1 MPFYL
6 LVKVL
11 LICWNKRSINNTY
24 KIVTF
29 RSHNILS
36 ERSQMIILIVIFLL
50 IFLMAGCHCP
60 TPIGFC
66 AHDVQY
72 LLLGVPF
79 LWPLRMKIQNF
90 HWWKHKKCPHH
101 ISEKCKGHDH
111 VVPTTK
117 CGQEGTDGMN
127 QYWEK
132 ERSKIS

>member
-1 MPFYL
+1 
-6 LVKVL
+6 
-11 LICWNKRSINNTY
+11 
-24 KIVTF
+24 
-29 RSHNILS
+29 
-36 ERSQMIILIVIFLL
+36 MIILIVIFLL

-79 LWPLRMKIQNF
+79 LWPLRMKIQSF

-111 VVPTTK
+111 VVNVQLEYMSIDPQAAVCGAEKELQKIDELWNSSIPTTK
-117 CGQEGTDGMN
+117 CGPKMD